1 MSRWERWSQR
11 KRGLVESE
19 PQRPEPDTTFAP
31 QEATP
36 SLQADEQ
43 ATPLATEP
51 PAEGSLDD
59 TLPDP
64 DTLGPGS
71 DFKAFL
77 VSGVSAGLKR
87 RALRRMYAMGNYN
100 VRDGLDDYDQDFS
113 QMRTLAEGAGERIRQ
128 WAKDNVTRLDEENA
142 SEEQPASVTPG
153 VDEIQT
159 EQTMAD
165 ASSTPDD
172 QFQDEPAPD
181 TLDTAPHKV

>member
-11 KRGLVESE
+11 KRGVDE
-19 PQRPEPDTTFAP
+19 PETQRPEPDTAYAT
-31 QEATP
+31 QENTIP
-36 SLQADEQ
+36 RQCDEQ
-43 ATPLATEP
+43 AASVATEP

-77 VSGVSAGLKR
+77 VAGVSAGLKR
-87 RALRRMYAMGNYN
+87 RALRRMYAIGNYN

-128 WAKDNVTRLDEENA
+128 WAKDNVARLDEDNG
-142 SEEQPASVTPG
+142 SEEQPTPDKPD

-159 EQTMAD
+159 EKMTAD

-172 QFQDEPAPD
+172 HVQDEAVQD
-181 TLDTAPHKV
+181 TPDTAPHKV